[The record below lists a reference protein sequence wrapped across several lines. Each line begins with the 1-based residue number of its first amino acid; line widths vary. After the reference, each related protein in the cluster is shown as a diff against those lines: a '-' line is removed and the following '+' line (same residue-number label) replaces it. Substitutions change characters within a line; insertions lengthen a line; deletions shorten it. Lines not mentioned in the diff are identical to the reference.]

1 MSTPKD
7 KQQQIAENVCK
18 STLLAMTTRK
28 PRLTIYLT
36 PEKKQYLEEWAEKD
50 KRTLTNLVGLVLD
63 EAMEKRQQEE
73 RKNKES

>member
-1 MSTPKD
+1 
-7 KQQQIAENVCK
+7 
-18 STLLAMTTRK
+18 MTTRK

-73 RKNKES
+73 RKNKDS